1 MNGDLDHPHDG
12 GWHHAPGSPR
22 GAARIAARRS
32 WHRRERRA
40 PGGRMRWSMIRVQSR
55 ACARCSPG
63 LGATPPAARVPST
76 HGPGRVFRSAGLSP
90 RSGKTGTSPSREPS
104 RRSDDEGC
112 PIGNCQRGC
121 VRAGDSMHKRWAVH
135 GLSWDGTASAS
146 AGTPAGSSGGQ
157 QTRPPSLLVSI
168 TLSPAPRAST
178 DVLATA
184 ARLIGQ
190 RAARLG
196 LQYTQAKVSGQNVVL
211 TGPAADEAELK
222 TLAAAAVLRLRQ
234 VLLQAPSPGS
244 TASGDA
250 SLVQPRVLALFRKL
264 ACGPGGSDTA
274 WKSEIGYTASSDWD
288 NPNAETVSCD
298 SSGDKYALA
307 AAKVLGQD
315 VTSAAATP
323 ATVANQWAVDLTL
336 NSAGTSAFAELTTD
350 LHSKYPLGEVAGNQN
365 DMTLD
370 QVAVV
375 VDGSVISAP
384 DHRRPD
390 YRRGSPDLRQS
401 HSSLRPGTRRTAAER
416 PPARRLPGHR
426 HQHPRAISFQPGH
439 PPASRPQLP
448 ERRRSGC
455 RAAANSAVPCHRAPA
470 T

>member
-63 LGATPPAARVPST
+63 LGATPPAARVPARTGPAVCSGLPGFPRGQGKPARRPAVSPREGAMMKAALSVIASVAVSALVTACTSAGPST
-76 HGPGRVFRSAGLSP
+76 ASPGTGPLRLLPGRQP
-90 RSGKTGTSPSREPS
+90 
-104 RRSDDEGC
+104 
-112 PIGNCQRGC
+112 
-121 VRAGDSMHKRWAVH
+121 
-135 GLSWDGTASAS
+135 
-146 AGTPAGSSGGQ
+146 SSGGQ